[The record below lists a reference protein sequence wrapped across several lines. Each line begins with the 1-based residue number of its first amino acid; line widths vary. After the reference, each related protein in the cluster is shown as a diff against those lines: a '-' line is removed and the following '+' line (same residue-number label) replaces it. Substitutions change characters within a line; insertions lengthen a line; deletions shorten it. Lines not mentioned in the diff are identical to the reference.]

1 MTDSPTVLAAT
12 NIMEVASL
20 VSSDS
25 SGGFVSRGLVGWLW
39 SDTEG
44 RKGCFQILLSPPGDA
59 GDTTFFSPLPV
70 LFSSISC
77 MWILLGVIL
86 MGTGW
91 TMAVSCRTERP
102 KNKQNFKKK
111 GEKILQSRRFW
122 TEITAAS
129 HHDTVRVKD
138 TGVYTEYFIDKLL
151 QFRNLIFWI
160 LQNLPFREISCIFAA

>member
-1 MTDSPTVLAAT
+1 MKKQTPGGASSLFPIAYIHDEDGSSSTYMTDSPTVLAAT

-86 MGTGW
+86 MGTG
-91 TMAVSCRTERP
+91 
-102 KNKQNFKKK
+102 
-111 GEKILQSRRFW
+111 
-122 TEITAAS
+122 
-129 HHDTVRVKD
+129 
-138 TGVYTEYFIDKLL
+138 
-151 QFRNLIFWI
+151 
-160 LQNLPFREISCIFAA
+160 